1 MVPTERRGSQPY
13 IEVEDV
19 QVLAMLGLL
28 TAMRLTPTHNRQLR
42 DWLRSANSPAEF
54 ELTPALVVR
63 RVDEL
68 ERARLRAKRCARLR
82 DKWIVRNPEIKHGEP
97 LIRGSRVSV
106 DTLAERM
113 AQGESTDVLDED
125 FPHIPA
131 EAREVAV
138 LYARANPRRGRPKRR
153 SPPRWGSGS
162 TRTSPHAGGGRQ
174 RAWTERPV
182 PGPRSARPNRPCV
195 TDNASD

>member
-1 MVPTERRGSQPY
+1 MPSTLITRREAAELSGASETTVKKAVDQQVVPTQRQGSQSY

-19 QVLAMLGLL
+19 PVLAMLALL
-28 TAMRLTPTHNRQLR
+28 TAMRLTRKHKRQLR
-42 DWLRSANSPAEF
+42 DWLRSANSAEF

-68 ERARLRAKRCARLR
+68 ERARLRAERYARLR
-82 DKWIVRNPEIKHGEP
+82 DEWIVRDPEIKRGEP
-97 LIRGSRVSV
+97 VIRGSRVSV

-113 AQGESTDVLDED
+113 AQGESADVLDED

-131 EAREVAV
+131 EAREVAA

-153 SPPRWGSGS
+153 SP
-162 TRTSPHAGGGRQ
+162 
-174 RAWTERPV
+174 
-182 PGPRSARPNRPCV
+182 AR
-195 TDNASD
+195 